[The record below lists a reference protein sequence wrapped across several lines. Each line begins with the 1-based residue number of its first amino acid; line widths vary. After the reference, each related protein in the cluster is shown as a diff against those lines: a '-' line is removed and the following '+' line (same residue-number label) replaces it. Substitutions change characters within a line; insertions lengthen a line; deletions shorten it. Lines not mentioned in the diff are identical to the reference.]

1 MTPFVLLAA
10 ALGLVAVLGVTR
22 PLWWPAPKAAS
33 DGAPPRRSPWLAPLL
48 GVFVFAVAAVGYY
61 GIGAPGALALH
72 PGAPRPVEAGASAP
86 TMEQI
91 VAIVDKALKDNPRNP
106 RALTLA
112 GAIAYDR
119 GDYALAVRHW
129 ETLAQVVPP
138 DDPQLGQIRDSIAQA
153 RQLAGM
159 PAAASAAAP
168 PSRAAPAAPATAQVS
183 GTVRLAPAL
192 QARAAPDDLVFIFA
206 RAAEGPRMPLAVLR
220 KRVKDLP
227 AAFTLD
233 DSLAMSPAAKL
244 SGVSRVIVG
253 ARISKSGN
261 AIPQPGDLQGLA
273 APVAVGARDVAIEIS
288 EEVK

>member
-1 MTPFVLLAA
+1 MDERVGPALPRPWTVWACALLLPAGRRPLRARRGRHRRRRRHPMTPFVLLAA

-138 DDPQLGQIRDSIAQA
+138 DDPQL
-153 RQLAGM
+153 
-159 PAAASAAAP
+159 
-168 PSRAAPAAPATAQVS
+168 
-183 GTVRLAPAL
+183 
-192 QARAAPDDLVFIFA
+192 
-206 RAAEGPRMPLAVLR
+206 
-220 KRVKDLP
+220 
-227 AAFTLD
+227 
-233 DSLAMSPAAKL
+233 
-244 SGVSRVIVG
+244 
-253 ARISKSGN
+253 
-261 AIPQPGDLQGLA
+261 
-273 APVAVGARDVAIEIS
+273 
-288 EEVK
+288 